1 MTATAPAYSNGY
13 NADVDPGYWS
23 TPAGRVYRVAP
34 LRLSDALP
42 TYERTDT
49 DYGAYA
55 VRRVYV
61 GADAVALLRA
71 AGEPVADTDAAGLAI
86 RVSQIADYDAE
97 NPITGDECSLV
108 SLAVV
113 AGSPTCRNNLPA
125 DWTRDAYTDDEVIDL
140 EAETVVSLYQ
150 DGHEGYSTD
159 SGALAL
165 RALSLS
171 GARGITTVSLL
182 SHSGEWLGWRSLGSI
197 NGYAP
202 SARAGEIGDALAY
215 VPAAVIRENYR
226 HGAAGERVTYD
237 PATGW
242 TTTSGEDVNAAVEAY
257 ALVVVYDTV
266 SYWDTYVRGEV
277 YGVDVEITTT
287 LSDDER
293 ESLDDQDDECVT
305 WEHDAA
311 LWGVYGEDADPT
323 SSRGDDYAIVDQLAE
338 VCYSVLAER
347 VARREAARR
356 LEAGGTY
363 VI

>member
-1 MTATAPAYSNGY
+1 MTTTATTYSNGY
-13 NADVDPGYWS
+13 SADVDPGYWS

-71 AGEPVADTDAAGLAI
+71 AGEPVADADAAGLAI

-113 AGSPTCRNNLPA
+113 AGSPTYRDNLPT

-140 EAETVVSLYQ
+140 EAETVARIFQ
-150 DGHEGYSTD
+150 NGGAGYSTD
-159 SGALAL
+159 TVALAL
-165 RALSLS
+165 RVLSLS
-171 GARGITTVSLL
+171 GARGVHTVSLL
-182 SHSGEWLGWRSLGSI
+182 SHSGEWLGWRSLGSAT
-197 NGYAP
+197 GYVSGDA
-202 SARAGEIGDALAY
+202 AGEIGDALAY

-226 HGAAGERVTYD
+226 TASGDRVDYD
-237 PATGW
+237 PARGW
-242 TTTSGEDVNAAVEAY
+242 VVDERDVSADVQAWAER
-257 ALVVVYDTV
+257 VVHDTV

-287 LSDDER
+287 LDDDER
-293 ESLDDQDDECVT
+293 DALDDRDDELVA

-311 LWGVYGEDADPT
+311 LWNVYGEDADPT
-323 SSRGDDYAIVDQLAE
+323 SSRGDDDAIADQLGE
-338 VCYSVLAER
+338 VWHAVLTAR
-347 VARREAARR
+347 DARRAAARR
-356 LEAGGTY
+356 LEIGGTY

>member
-1 MTATAPAYSNGY
+1 MTTTTVTTDQAPRATA
-13 NADVDPGYWS
+13 VR
-23 TPAGRVYRVAP
+23 AGNLARVAP
-34 LRLSDALP
+34 LRLSDASP

-97 NPITGDECSLV
+97 NPITGHDDPLV

-113 AGSPTCRNNLPA
+113 AGSPTHRDNLPA

-140 EAETVVSLYQ
+140 EAETVVSLYRN
-150 DGHEGYSTD
+150 GGEGYSTD
-159 SGALAL
+159 TGALAL

-182 SHSGEWLGWRSLGSI
+182 SHSGEWLGWRSLGSAT
-197 NGYAP
+197 GYVP
-202 SARAGEIGDALAY
+202 GNVAGEIGDALAY

-242 TTTSGEDVNAAVEAY
+242 TTTSGENVNAAVEAY

-266 SYWDTYVRGEV
+266 SHWDAYVRGEV
-277 YGVDVEITTT
+277 YGVEVEITTS
-287 LSDDER
+287 LDPDER
-293 ESLDDQDDECVT
+293 ESLGDQDDECVA

-311 LWGVYGEDADPT
+311 LWGVYGDDADPT
-323 SSRGDDYAIVDQLAE
+323 SSRGDDYAIVDQLGE
-338 VCYSVLAER
+338 VWHAVLTAR
-347 VARREAARR
+347 DARRAAARR